1 MKKILKLKNNLATV
15 EIHQD
20 ENNCYY
26 LIRKNDRN
34 KIINKIDHIQYFD
47 LNNHCSLI
55 KIDDNILSK
64 VKEKFQN
71 TNDYASCF
79 VFFESENVIPD
90 DYTKREKSRYEH
102 SFTSTGI
109 KFWRHQEQMLNY
121 KNGNPNSVVSTHIS
135 PEGACNLKCPYC

>member
-1 MKKILKLKNNLATV
+1 MKEIIKLKNNLATV

-55 KIDDNILSK
+55 KIDDNILYYR
-64 VKEKFQN
+64 VK
-71 TNDYASCF
+71 ND
-79 VFFESENVIPD
+79 
-90 DYTKREKSRYEH
+90 
-102 SFTSTGI
+102 
-109 KFWRHQEQMLNY
+109 
-121 KNGNPNSVVSTHIS
+121 KNRDIDILYFNFLLQKIYNI
-135 PEGACNLKCPYC
+135 